1 MRRHPC
7 GTLFLCLGALLVGCS
22 ASPEPARS
30 PAATPAAPPTAAA
43 PAIGPVDLE
52 VRDVRLFDGV
62 KVVEHATVDVRGGA
76 IVAVREAAAA
86 GAGASPSTVVD
97 GAGKTLLPGLIDA
110 HAHVWER
117 EHLAQSLAFGVTT
130 VLDQFSSPGF
140 DAAMRDEQKR
150 GAAND
155 RADLRSAGILVT
167 APKGHGT
174 EYGFEIPTLAPG
186 DDAQAFVDAR
196 LAEGSDWIKIVYDDG
211 RSIHF
216 HLPTLTR
223 EQMGRVVAAAHARS
237 KMAVVHVSSMAE
249 AKDVVDA
256 GADGLAHLFFD
267 APATPELVAEMAQ
280 KDEFVIATLSV
291 IASAEG
297 KPVGKALLD
306 DPLVSPYITAA
317 GARTLVRSF
326 RVAVAEVPGAIATSV
341 GRLKGARVPLLV
353 GTDAPNE
360 GTTYGA
366 TVHEELALL
375 VEAGLTPTDALVGA
389 TSAAAA
395 RFHLDDRGRIAP
407 GMRADMVLVTGDP
420 TSDVRATRAID
431 AVWKGGVRFDRDA
444 WRASCTKERAAAPPP
459 NAVAAVGGIVSD
471 FDDGTLAT
479 KFGAGWDPSTDKIA
493 GGASTVELSPA
504 KGGAKG
510 TKGALRIAGE
520 IAPGLP
526 YAWAGAMF
534 WPGAHPMEAVDAS
547 KGKELVF
554 WAKGDPGK
562 YRVMLFA
569 RSHGRMPMT
578 QSFEVGTAWKEYR
591 LALGGFN
598 GTDAKDITG
607 VLLSGGPK
615 AGKFAIEV
623 DQVELR

>member
-196 LAEGSDWIKIVYDDG
+196 LAEGSDWIKIRLRRRPLDSLPLADADARADGSRRRSGPRPVEDG
-211 RSIHF
+211 RRA
-216 HLPTLTR
+216 R
-223 EQMGRVVAAAHARS
+223 ELDGR
-237 KMAVVHVSSMAE
+237 
-249 AKDVVDA
+249 
-256 GADGLAHLFFD
+256 G
-267 APATPELVAEMAQ
+267 
-280 KDEFVIATLSV
+280 
-291 IASAEG
+291 EG
-297 KPVGKALLD
+297 
-306 DPLVSPYITAA
+306 
-317 GARTLVRSF
+317 RR
-326 RVAVAEVPGAIATSV
+326 
-341 GRLKGARVPLLV
+341 
-353 GTDAPNE
+353 
-360 GTTYGA
+360 
-366 TVHEELALL
+366 
-375 VEAGLTPTDALVGA
+375 
-389 TSAAAA
+389 
-395 RFHLDDRGRIAP
+395 
-407 GMRADMVLVTGDP
+407 
-420 TSDVRATRAID
+420 
-431 AVWKGGVRFDRDA
+431 
-444 WRASCTKERAAAPPP
+444 
-459 NAVAAVGGIVSD
+459 
-471 FDDGTLAT
+471 
-479 KFGAGWDPSTDKIA
+479 
-493 GGASTVELSPA
+493 
-504 KGGAKG
+504 
-510 TKGALRIAGE
+510 
-520 IAPGLP
+520 
-526 YAWAGAMF
+526 
-534 WPGAHPMEAVDAS
+534 
-547 KGKELVF
+547 
-554 WAKGDPGK
+554 
-562 YRVMLFA
+562 
-569 RSHGRMPMT
+569 
-578 QSFEVGTAWKEYR
+578 
-591 LALGGFN
+591 
-598 GTDAKDITG
+598 
-607 VLLSGGPK
+607 
-615 AGKFAIEV
+615 
-623 DQVELR
+623 